1 MVEVGQEGQKVRG
14 WRAGL
19 IVGIAHDLKL
29 GAQHLHASDFG
40 DGDPGKDDDHGHL
53 ERELKEIGDQA
64 SPESSDEGVN
74 AGEGNQHQYADEQGS
89 VARIA
94 EGQLPKHVAAD
105 RELQDAAGGDHGTEE
120 DGDDVCH
127 SIGDPAEDETVHQQ
141 SEVEGLEAAQKSG
154 GLAAVAN
161 LGQLD
166 VGKNL
171 GAAPV
176 AGKEKD
182 GEHAAE
188 AHAPPDPV
196 AGDSL
201 GGDDAGD
208 QQRSISRES
217 RGHHRGTGQPPG
229 DVAAR
234 DEKIFGVAGGAPAVI
249 KTDEQVD
256 DKVAG
261 DDEPVDVSQ
270 GHVRESRW
278 RKL

>member
-1 MVEVGQEGQKVRG
+1 
-14 WRAGL
+14 
-19 IVGIAHDLKL
+19 
-29 GAQHLHASDFG
+29 
-40 DGDPGKDDDHGHL
+40 
-53 ERELKEIGDQA
+53 
-64 SPESSDEGVN
+64 
-74 AGEGNQHQYADEQGS
+74 
-89 VARIA
+89 A

-105 RELQDAAGGDHGTEE
+105 GELQNTAGGDHGTEE
-120 DGDDVCH
+120 HGDDVCH

-141 SEVEGLEAAQKSG
+141 SQVEGLEATQESG
-154 GLAAVAN
+154 RLAAVTD

-176 AGKEKD
+176 ASEKED

-196 AGDSL
+196 AGDPL
-201 GGDDAGD
+201 GGDNAGD

-217 RGHHRGTGQPPG
+217 RGHHGGAGQPPG

-249 KTDEQVD
+249 ETNEQVD
-256 DKVAG
+256 NEVAG
-261 DDEPVDVSQ
+261 DDEPIDVSQ
-270 GHVRESRW
+270 GHIARIPAAETITVG
-278 RKL
+278 